1 MNGPTTLCADGV
13 YWLPPIYHGRA
24 DSAGHRHGGGTT
36 MSAQSKI
43 TRWRNVRRFCARRV
57 ADYGELFRIEL
68 AETKTRLLHEVIA
81 LVALAVGALF
91 TLSFLCIAIIASAWG
106 TPYFL
111 SVVWGVAATWL
122 VVTIAAFL
130 VLRAQRPGQSFQ
142 RFQQDQNR
150 DVESVEVGRAHV

>member
-1 MNGPTTLCADGV
+1 
-13 YWLPPIYHGRA
+13 
-24 DSAGHRHGGGTT
+24 

-43 TRWRNVRRFCARRV
+43 MRWRNVGRFCAQRV

-68 AETKTRLLHEVIA
+68 ADTKTRMLHEVIA

-91 TLSFLCIAIIASAWG
+91 TLSFLCIAIIVSAWG

-111 SVVWGVAATWL
+111 IVVWGVAATWL
-122 VVTIAAFL
+122 VVTIGAFL

-142 RFQQDQNR
+142 TLQRELQR
-150 DVESVEVGRAHV
+150 DVESIKEALK

>member
-1 MNGPTTLCADGV
+1 
-13 YWLPPIYHGRA
+13 
-24 DSAGHRHGGGTT
+24 

-43 TRWRNVRRFCARRV
+43 TRWRNVGRFCTRRV

-68 AETKTRLLHEVIA
+68 AETKTRVLHEAIA

-111 SVVWGVAATWL
+111 IVVWGVAATWL
-122 VVTIAAFL
+122 VVTIAAFF

-142 RFQQDQNR
+142 TLQQELQR
-150 DVESVEVGRAHV
+150 DVESVKEAIK

>member
-1 MNGPTTLCADGV
+1 
-13 YWLPPIYHGRA
+13 
-24 DSAGHRHGGGTT
+24 
-36 MSAQSKI
+36 MSVQSKI
-43 TRWRNVRRFCARRV
+43 MRWRNVGRFCAQRV

-68 AETKTRLLHEVIA
+68 ADTKTRLLHEAIA

-111 SVVWGVAATWL
+111 RVVWAVAATWL

-130 VLRAQRPGQSFQ
+130 ALRAQRPGQSFQ
-142 RFQQDQNR
+142 TLQRELQR
-150 DVESVEVGRAHV
+150 DLESVKEAIK

>member
-1 MNGPTTLCADGV
+1 
-13 YWLPPIYHGRA
+13 
-24 DSAGHRHGGGTT
+24 

-43 TRWRNVRRFCARRV
+43 MRWRTVGRFCVQRV

-68 AETKTRLLHEVIA
+68 AETKTRLMHEVIA

-91 TLSFLCIAIIASAWG
+91 TLSFLCIAIIATAWG

-111 SVVWGVAATWL
+111 SVVWGVAAAWL
-122 VVTIAAFL
+122 VVTIIAIL

-142 RFQQDQNR
+142 TLQKELQS
-150 DVESVEVGRAHV
+150 DVEAVREAIK

>member
-1 MNGPTTLCADGV
+1 
-13 YWLPPIYHGRA
+13 
-24 DSAGHRHGGGTT
+24 

-43 TRWRNVRRFCARRV
+43 TRWRNVGRFCTRRV

-130 VLRAQRPGQSFQ
+130 VLHAQRPGQSFQ
-142 RFQQDQNR
+142 TLQQELQR
-150 DVESVEVGRAHV
+150 DVESVKEAIK

>member
-1 MNGPTTLCADGV
+1 
-13 YWLPPIYHGRA
+13 
-24 DSAGHRHGGGTT
+24 

-43 TRWRNVRRFCARRV
+43 MRWRNVGRFCAQRV

-91 TLSFLCIAIIASAWG
+91 TLSFLCIAIIVTAWG

-122 VVTIAAFL
+122 IVTIVAFL
-130 VLRAQRPGQSFQ
+130 VLRVQRPGQSFQ
-142 RFQQDQNR
+142 TLQRELRR
-150 DVESVEVGRAHV
+150 DVESVREAIK

>member
-1 MNGPTTLCADGV
+1 
-13 YWLPPIYHGRA
+13 
-24 DSAGHRHGGGTT
+24 

-43 TRWRNVRRFCARRV
+43 TRWRNVGRFCTRRV
-57 ADYGELFRIEL
+57 ADYGELIRIEL

-142 RFQQDQNR
+142 TLQQELQR
-150 DVESVEVGRAHV
+150 DVESVKEAIK

>member
-1 MNGPTTLCADGV
+1 
-13 YWLPPIYHGRA
+13 
-24 DSAGHRHGGGTT
+24 

-43 TRWRNVRRFCARRV
+43 TRWRNVGRFCSRRV
-57 ADYGELFRIEL
+57 ADYGELIRIEL

-81 LVALAVGALF
+81 LVALGVGALF

-142 RFQQDQNR
+142 TLQQELQR
-150 DVESVEVGRAHV
+150 DVESVKEAIK

>member
-1 MNGPTTLCADGV
+1 
-13 YWLPPIYHGRA
+13 
-24 DSAGHRHGGGTT
+24 

-43 TRWRNVRRFCARRV
+43 TRWRNIGRFCTRRV
-57 ADYGELFRIEL
+57 ADYSELFRIEL

-91 TLSFLCIAIIASAWG
+91 TLSFLCIAVIASAWG

-111 SVVWGVAATWL
+111 RVVWGVAATWL

-130 VLRAQRPGQSFQ
+130 VLRAQRPGQSFKSL
-142 RFQQDQNR
+142 QQELQR
-150 DVESVEVGRAHV
+150 DVESVKEAIK

>member
-1 MNGPTTLCADGV
+1 
-13 YWLPPIYHGRA
+13 
-24 DSAGHRHGGGTT
+24 

-43 TRWRNVRRFCARRV
+43 TRWRNVGRFCSRRV
-57 ADYGELFRIEL
+57 ADYGELIRIEL

-111 SVVWGVAATWL
+111 SVVWGVVATWL

-142 RFQQDQNR
+142 TLQQELQR
-150 DVESVEVGRAHV
+150 DVESVKEAIK

>member
-1 MNGPTTLCADGV
+1 
-13 YWLPPIYHGRA
+13 
-24 DSAGHRHGGGTT
+24 

-43 TRWRNVRRFCARRV
+43 TRWRNVGRFCTRRF
-57 ADYGELFRIEL
+57 ADYGELFLIEL

-122 VVTIAAFL
+122 VVTIAALL

-142 RFQQDQNR
+142 TLQREFQR
-150 DVESVEVGRAHV
+150 DVESVKEAIK

>member
-1 MNGPTTLCADGV
+1 ML
-13 YWLPPIYHGRA
+13 A
-24 DSAGHRHGGGTT
+24 DSALEESLTT
-36 MSAQSKI
+36 VNCFASSWPK
-43 TRWRNVRRFCARRV
+43 R
-57 ADYGELFRIEL
+57 
-68 AETKTRLLHEVIA
+68 KTRLLHEVIA

-130 VLRAQRPGQSFQ
+130 VLRTQRPGQSFQ
-142 RFQQDQNR
+142 TLQQELQR
-150 DVESVEVGRAHV
+150 DVESVKEAIK

>member
-1 MNGPTTLCADGV
+1 MTSVSAAWTSA
-13 YWLPPIYHGRA
+13 LPIRA
-24 DSAGHRHGGGTT
+24 SRAENRSIHRHGGSIRE

-43 TRWRNVRRFCARRV
+43 MRWRNVGRFCAQRV

-91 TLSFLCIAIIASAWG
+91 TLSFLCIAIIVTAWG

-122 VVTIAAFL
+122 IVTIVAFL
-130 VLRAQRPGQSFQ
+130 VLRVQRPGQSFQ
-142 RFQQDQNR
+142 TLQRELRR
-150 DVESVEVGRAHV
+150 DVESVKEAIK

>member
-1 MNGPTTLCADGV
+1 MNGPTNLCPDGV

-106 TPYFL
+106 KPYFL
-111 SVVWGVAATWL
+111 LIVWGIAATWL

-142 RFQQDQNR
+142 TLQREVQR
-150 DVESVEVGRAHV
+150 DLESVKEAIK

>member
-1 MNGPTTLCADGV
+1 
-13 YWLPPIYHGRA
+13 
-24 DSAGHRHGGGTT
+24 

-43 TRWRNVRRFCARRV
+43 MRWRNVGRFCAQRV

-91 TLSFLCIAIIASAWG
+91 TLSFLCIAIIVTAWG

-122 VVTIAAFL
+122 VVTIVAFL

-142 RFQQDQNR
+142 TLQRELRR
-150 DVESVEVGRAHV
+150 DVESVKEAIK

>member
-1 MNGPTTLCADGV
+1 
-13 YWLPPIYHGRA
+13 
-24 DSAGHRHGGGTT
+24 

-43 TRWRNVRRFCARRV
+43 TRWRNVGRFCSRRV
-57 ADYGELFRIEL
+57 ADYGELIRIEL

-142 RFQQDQNR
+142 TLQQELQR
-150 DVESVEVGRAHV
+150 DVESVKEAIK

>member
-1 MNGPTTLCADGV
+1 M
-13 YWLPPIYHGRA
+13 
-24 DSAGHRHGGGTT
+24 
-36 MSAQSKI
+36 
-43 TRWRNVRRFCARRV
+43 
-57 ADYGELFRIEL
+57 FRIEL

-142 RFQQDQNR
+142 TLQQELQR
-150 DVESVEVGRAHV
+150 DVESVKEAIK

>member
-1 MNGPTTLCADGV
+1 
-13 YWLPPIYHGRA
+13 
-24 DSAGHRHGGGTT
+24 

-43 TRWRNVRRFCARRV
+43 MRWRNAARFCAQRV
-57 ADYGELFRIEL
+57 TDYGELIRIEL

-91 TLSFLCIAIIASAWG
+91 TLSFLCIAIIATAWG

-111 SVVWGVAATWL
+111 SVVWSVAATWL

-142 RFQQDQNR
+142 TLQQELQR
-150 DVESVEVGRAHV
+150 DVESVKEAIR